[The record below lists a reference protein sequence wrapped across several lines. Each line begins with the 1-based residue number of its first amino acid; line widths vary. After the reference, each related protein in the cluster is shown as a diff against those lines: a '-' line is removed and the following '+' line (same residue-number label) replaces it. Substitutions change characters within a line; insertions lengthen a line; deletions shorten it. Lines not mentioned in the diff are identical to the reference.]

1 MIIKKNNFYIK
12 LLIFISLIW
21 TNALNSNP
29 NKENLF
35 KEKFDF
41 KNKNKITEK
50 KINWEKL
57 NIEKSKMKN
66 IIWEIIDGEYSFDK
80 EKSQEKNYIDFN
92 YIKVNINSLNRS
104 IVFDNKTI
112 GPDIS
117 WLVPP
122 GFQWNEKRKFDASV
136 RGHSRRDP
144 GEGFLNWN
152 GGDAVGQFYYQFIN
166 KQNYSFGINYGVRSI
181 YQGSAAG
188 GATPFGEGGSLGF
201 RWDYKISKNSG
212 FAFGGEQILHFDG
225 KTDTGRDLYLTY
237 SKAFWSENIDG
248 IFPLNVITAGVGTGK
263 LAEGNIKGLCSDFLG
278 GSGTEI
284 LHQRR
289 LCWSPIFSISR
300 VYNQRYSNFFEYNS
314 KEFIVGAS
322 LAPSKKVP
330 LRGTFAITI
339 ADHIDNYKLK
349 GLDELRWVFR
359 LSLGL

>member
-1 MIIKKNNFYIK
+1 MIIKKNNFYLK
-12 LLIFISLIW
+12 LLIFITLIW
-21 TNALNSNP
+21 TNTLNSNP
-29 NKENLF
+29 NKEILF
-35 KEKFDF
+35 EEKLDF
-41 KNKNKITEK
+41 KNNNKLTEK

-57 NIEKSKMKN
+57 NIEKPYIKK
-66 IIWEIIDGEYSFDK
+66 IKWEIIDGDYSFDK

-92 YIKVNINSLNRS
+92 DNVVVINSLNRS

-122 GFQWNEKRKFDASV
+122 GFKWNTKRNFDASL
-136 RGHSRRDP
+136 RGNSRRDP
-144 GEGFLNWN
+144 GEDFLNWN

-166 KQNYSFGINYGVRSI
+166 KQNYSVGINYGVRSI
-181 YQGSAAG
+181 YKGTEAG
-188 GATPFGEGGSLGF
+188 GATPFEEGSSAGF
-201 RWDYKISKNSG
+201 RWDYKLSKNSG
-212 FAFGGEQILHFDG
+212 FSFGGEQILHFDG
-225 KTDTGRDLYLTY
+225 TTDTGRDLYLTY

-248 IFPLNVITAGVGTGK
+248 IFPLNVITAGFGTGK

-284 LHQRR
+284 LDQKR
-289 LCWSPIFSISR
+289 LCWAPIFSFSK
-300 VYNQRYSNFFEYNS
+300 VFNERYSNFFEYNS
-314 KEFIVGAS
+314 KQFILGAS
-322 LAPSKKVP
+322 LAPSKKLP

-349 GLDELRWVFR
+349 NLDELTWVFR